1 MPTIEEQLAIIRRG
15 VAEIVPDEELIEKL
29 TTAQKA
35 NRPLRVKLGLDPT
48 APDIHLGWSVVL
60 RKLRQFQDLGHQAC
74 LIIGDFTAQI
84 GDPSGKSKT
93 RKQLTREEVEKNAK
107 DYEKQLFKILD
118 PAKTT
123 FHFNGDWLGTM
134 TFADVIRLGSKY
146 TVARMLEREDFARR
160 FREEKPISI
169 HEFLYPLCQGYDSV
183 AIQADIEMGGMDQKF
198 NNLVGRDL
206 QREFGQEPQV
216 TLMMPLLL
224 GLDGVEKMSQSLGN
238 YIGIMEPANS
248 MYGKIMSMPDEMM
261 RQYFELCTD
270 VPLEEI
276 DQILSGHPKAAKQ
289 RLATEIVTLYHDS
302 SAAAAAAAEFE
313 RVFASHELPEEMESI
328 ALSPS
333 DLTGGQL
340 GIIDL
345 LRRSGFAPSNNEA
358 RRLIEQGGVSLD
370 GERVGDVSAQIDI
383 VDGSVLKV
391 GKRKFGRITLTG

>member
-1 MPTIEEQLAIIRRG
+1 MLTVEEQIEIIHRG
-15 VAEIVPDEELIEKL
+15 VAEIVPEQELQTKL
-29 TTAQKA
+29 ENSIKE

-48 APDIHLGWSVVL
+48 APDIHLGWTVVL

-93 RKQLTREEVEKNAK
+93 RKQLTREEVEQNAK

-123 FHFNGDWLGTM
+123 FHFNGDWLGSM

-146 TVARMLEREDFARR
+146 TVARMLEREDFAKR
-160 FREEKPISI
+160 FREEKPIGI

-206 QREFGQEPQV
+206 QRESGQEPQV

-238 YIGIMEPANS
+238 YVGIMEPPNE
-248 MYGKIMSMPDEMM
+248 MYGKLMSITDEMM

-270 VPLEEI
+270 VPMDEV
-276 DQILSGHPKAAKQ
+276 DQVLAGHPKKAKQ
-289 RLATEIVTLYHDS
+289 RLAREIVTLYHS
-302 SAAAAAAAEFE
+302 RAAADEAEAEFE
-313 RVFASHELPEEMESI
+313 RVFSAHALPQDMDTI
-328 ALSPS
+328 VLSEQ
-333 DLTGGQL
+333 DLSAGKI
-340 GIIDL
+340 GILPLIRKAD
-345 LRRSGFAPSNNEA
+345 FAPSNNEA
-358 RRLIEQGGVSLD
+358 RRLVEQGGVSINSQVVSDVNEEIEVHD
-370 GERVGDVSAQIDI
+370 GD
-383 VDGSVLKV
+383 VLKV
-391 GKRKFGRITLTG
+391 GKRRYGRIQMS